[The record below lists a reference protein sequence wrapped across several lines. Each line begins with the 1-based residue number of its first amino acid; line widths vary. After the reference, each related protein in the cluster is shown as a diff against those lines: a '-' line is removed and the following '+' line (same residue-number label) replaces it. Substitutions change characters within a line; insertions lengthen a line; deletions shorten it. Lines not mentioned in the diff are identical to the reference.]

1 MMKIGN
7 QKGAGSRGNA
17 KLAAWLSATMLAV
30 LAALSANAVQ
40 AGGQLD
46 PGVSKAVSH
55 LAELDPGLRLETIGY
70 RLSRANAAKCAV
82 PEMLTGLMLHNLG
95 GYDEADRAHIQE
107 AYGLTGGFGVLHVVA
122 GSAAALAGITEDDE
136 IVSLNGTD
144 LAAFAK
150 DAVTN
155 RGSFERTERLV
166 TLLQQSLGQG
176 PATLGIRRNGV
187 LRRIQLRGE
196 LGCGVRFAV
205 LHSGSLNAWSDGRY
219 VAVTDRMMRFTSDDA
234 ELAFVVA
241 HEMSHNMLHHA
252 AQDGKIS
259 RLFAEFGIGAKQLKA
274 SEVAADAMAVDL
286 LANAGFSLAAPERIL
301 RRLAPTQVLN
311 LGITHPR
318 ISRRIQIVRS
328 AVAQLLLARND
339 YSGR

>member
-7 QKGAGSRGNA
+7 QTGTVSQGNA
-17 KLAAWLSATMLAV
+17 KLAAWLSAVMLAV
-30 LAALSANAVQ
+30 LAALSANAVK
-40 AGGQLD
+40 AGSQQD
-46 PGVSKAVSH
+46 PATNKAVLP

-82 PEMLTGLMLHNLG
+82 PEMLTGLMLHNIG

-107 AYGLTGGFGVLHVVA
+107 AFGLTGGFGVLHVVA
-122 GSAAALAGITEDDE
+122 GSAAALAGIAEDDE
-136 IVSLNGTD
+136 LVSLNGTD

-176 PATLGIRRNGV
+176 PATLGIRRNGAV
-187 LRRIQLRGE
+187 RRVQLHGE
-196 LGCGVRFAV
+196 QGCGGRFAV

-234 ELAFVVA
+234 ELAFIVA
-241 HEMSHNMLHHA
+241 HEMSHNLLHHA
-252 AQDGKIS
+252 AQAGGTS
-259 RLFAEFGIGAKQLKA
+259 RLLAEFGFGAKQLKA

-301 RRLAPTQVLN
+301 RRMAPTQVLS

-318 ISRRIQIVRS
+318 ISQRIKIVRS
-328 AVAQLLLARND
+328 AIAQRLMAQSDESPL
-339 YSGR
+339 